1 MEIVLLNIHAVVEF
15 LEEHMRERPTIF
27 MSDALYAELKNYLM
41 EGSINIL
48 PDEGT
53 STLFGSPIEIV
64 DGLGKQEYAIGYKF
78 EAKKREEYEQLN
90 MDSGC

>member
-15 LEEHMRERPTIF
+15 LEEHMRECPTIF

-41 EGSINIL
+41 EGCINIL

-78 EAKKREEYEQLN
+78 KAKKREEYEQLN
-90 MDSGC
+90 MDSGF

>member
-1 MEIVLLNIHAVVEF
+1 MEIVLLNIHATANF

-27 MSDALYAELKNYLM
+27 MSDALCAELRKYFM
-41 EGSINIL
+41 ERSINL
-48 PDEGT
+48 LLDEGT
-53 STLFGSPIEIV
+53 STLFGFPIEIV
-64 DGLGKQEYAIGYKF
+64 DGLGKKEYAIGFKF

>member
-1 MEIVLLNIHAVVEF
+1 MEIVLLNIHATADF

-27 MSDALYAELKNYLM
+27 MSDALYAELKTYLK
-41 EGSINIL
+41 EGIINLL
-48 PDEGT
+48 PDVGT
-53 STLFGSPIEIV
+53 PTLFGLPIEIV
-64 DGLGKQEYAIGYKF
+64 DGLGKREYAIGYKF

>member
-15 LEEHMRERPTIF
+15 LEEHMRECPTIF
-27 MSDALYAELKNYLM
+27 MSDALYAELKNYFM
-41 EGSINIL
+41 ERSINHF
-48 PDEGT
+48 PDVRG
-53 STLFGSPIEIV
+53 LFGSPIEIV

-90 MDSGC
+90 MDSGF